1 MFCIPGGLKHNPGG
15 NKTQADHVGPVNVI
29 CKVLITTW
37 RLCEAVCAGSQL
49 SRQRRPD
56 LLPKQPGASHGDSLG
71 NEIFSLLMILF
82 EWAALNKLRGSQM
95 LCLCDPLS
103 PQGWWGGW
111 EGGGGA
117 AGDPVLFTVIHVKD

>member
-1 MFCIPGGLKHNPGG
+1 MCLHPIIAGKLAAARGDSHYLRRTANSQKTLGAIKNLSNVLTQGQASVKQRVFCIPGGQKHNPGG

-56 LLPKQPGASHGDSLG
+56 LLPPNNTARATATALETG
-71 NEIFSLLMILF
+71 FSL
-82 EWAALNKLRGSQM
+82 R
-95 LCLCDPLS
+95 
-103 PQGWWGGW
+103 
-111 EGGGGA
+111 
-117 AGDPVLFTVIHVKD
+117 